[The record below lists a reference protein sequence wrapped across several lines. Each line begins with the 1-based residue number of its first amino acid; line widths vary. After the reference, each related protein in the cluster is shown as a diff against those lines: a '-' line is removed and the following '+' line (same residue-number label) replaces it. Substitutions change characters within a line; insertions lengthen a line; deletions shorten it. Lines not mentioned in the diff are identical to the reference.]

1 MIDRIENSKLIE
13 AMQTI
18 QYLEAHGGISDKTV
32 EALDVAVAAI
42 ATVCRI
48 QTSSHLVKDPAQKEL
63 IKFFSNVL
71 MARKWE

>member
-18 QYLEAHGGISDKTV
+18 QYLETHCGVSDKTV
-32 EALDVAVAAI
+32 EAIDIAVAAI

-48 QTSSHLVKDPAQKEL
+48 QTSYDLVKDPAQKEL
-63 IKFFSNVL
+63 VKFFSNVL